1 MSHVKAG
8 GTAKNVHDSPG
19 QRLGVKRFGG
29 QKVNEGEVIVRQVG
43 QTKVPGPG
51 TFVSRDFTI
60 HAAQPGVVAFKK
72 IRTRRFTG
80 KSVTRT
86 QVMVVDAPAKVET
99 KKAAPKAP
107 AKASK

>member
-29 QKVNEGEVIVRQVG
+29 QKVNEGEVLVRQVG

-60 HAAQPGVVAFKK
+60 HAAKAGVVAFKK

-80 KSVTRT
+80 KSVPRT
-86 QVMVVDAPAKVET
+86 QVLVIDAPVKKEET
-99 KKAAPKAP
+99 KKAP
-107 AKASK
+107 AKTSK